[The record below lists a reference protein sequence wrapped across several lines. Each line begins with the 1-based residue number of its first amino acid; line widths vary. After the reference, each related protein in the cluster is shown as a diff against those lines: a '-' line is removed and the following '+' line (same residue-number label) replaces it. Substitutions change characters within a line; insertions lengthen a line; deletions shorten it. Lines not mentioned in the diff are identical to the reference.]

1 MLGVVQNLDR
11 FEPMSVKIWNKE
23 VGDGMGDVN
32 WNLKFKKQHP
42 HSTVQENE
50 KNKNPQRKN

>member
-23 VGDGMGDVN
+23 VGDGIKIVAGYIY
-32 WNLKFKKQHP
+32 P
-42 HSTVQENE
+42 
-50 KNKNPQRKN
+50 NKNDDFVLNILYYNKE